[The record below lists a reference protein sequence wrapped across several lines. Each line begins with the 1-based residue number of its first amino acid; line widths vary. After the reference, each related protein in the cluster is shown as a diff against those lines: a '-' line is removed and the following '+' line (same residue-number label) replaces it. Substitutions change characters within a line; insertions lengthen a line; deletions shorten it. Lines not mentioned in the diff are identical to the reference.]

1 MKKRREV
8 SPDDGKVERPVKQK
22 GIVIEK
28 GSGFRTKVGK
38 DAQTPLARLLA
49 SQAPSSSD
57 DDEESASEPTTS
69 RKRKRADDDV
79 VDISIMG
86 AAGGKKTQAEVD
98 EDAEIAWLEWKLG
111 KGKGRGKEDEDEGD
125 DGLDGELTFRSREV

>member
-1 MKKRREV
+1 MSDEE
-8 SPDDGKVERPVKQK
+8 PERPVKIKQQL
-22 GIVIEK
+22 IIEK

-49 SQAPSSSD
+49 SQAPSASD
-57 DDEESASEPTTS
+57 DDDDDGPAPEPTTSS
-69 RKRKRADDDV
+69 RKRKRAEDDV

-111 KGKGRGKEDEDEGD
+111 KGKGRGADEDEGD
-125 DGLDGELTFRSREV
+125 DGLDGELTGLRA